1 MTMKQYLVWCPDL
14 GSDADD
20 GFSIMAHD
28 PENAACIWARRED
41 SNSADYWII
50 GGQDANVIVRDLQGV
65 EHALI
70 VSSESVPSYRAR
82 SKTPNVKLTGNTGA
96 TDLG

>member
-20 GFSIMAHD
+20 GFAVMAHN
-28 PENAACIWARRED
+28 PEDAACIWARRED

-65 EHALI
+65 ERALI
-70 VSSESVPSYRAR
+70 VSGELVPSYRAR
-82 SKTPNVKLTGNTGA
+82 SKTPNVLAKRGQTA
-96 TDLG
+96 PQE